1 MSKVTKNDVGKRVTV
16 EKKGEVGSPGS
27 TVNRA
32 RTRTHR
38 TLFPLCVF
46 LFKKDCSSLSTR
58 TNNLVRNAGIQG
70 VLRWCGKAAFGGRY
84 VYNVRNHRQASVDT
98 DETRIRRHSTNS

>member
-46 LFKKDCSSLSTR
+46 LFRKIALLFRHALTTSFAT
-58 TNNLVRNAGIQG
+58 LVYR
-70 VLRWCGKAAFGGRY
+70 VC
-84 VYNVRNHRQASVDT
+84 
-98 DETRIRRHSTNS
+98 